1 MGDMDLLNRNIEILK
16 LYPEELDIYEL
27 KSLITIKDEEDIFK
41 LINAITSRN
50 LNSSMI
56 HIEKMLKQG
65 ESPIGIIALLSAQ
78 LRFLYTVGYYHS
90 AGYKDSDIMDIVGTR
105 SSFRLKKAYEALEN
119 FNLREI
125 MQLLD
130 KLCDLDYR
138 FKVDSQIDE
147 KLKLELF
154 LMELL

>member
-1 MGDMDLLNRNIEILK
+1 MKYQKMITLKNGKQCLLR
-16 LYPEELDIYEL
+16 
-27 KSLITIKDEEDIFK
+27 
-41 LINAITSRN
+41 
-50 LNSSMI
+50 
-56 HIEKMLKQG
+56 HG
-65 ESPIGIIALLSAQ
+65 VESDGA
-78 LRFLYTVGYYHS
+78 
-90 AGYKDSDIMDIVGTR
+90 K
-105 SSFRLKKAYEALEN
+105 ALEN

>member
-1 MGDMDLLNRNIEILK
+1 MPLLFEQILG
-16 LYPEELDIYEL
+16 LMVGMLDTVMVSSVGEA
-27 KSLITIKDEEDIFK
+27 
-41 LINAITSRN
+41 AISGVSIVNDVN
-50 LNSSMI
+50 L
-56 HIEKMLKQG
+56 L
-65 ESPIGIIALLSAQ
+65 IIALLSAQ

-138 FKVDSQIDE
+138 FKIDSQIDE

>member
-1 MGDMDLLNRNIEILK
+1 
-16 LYPEELDIYEL
+16 
-27 KSLITIKDEEDIFK
+27 
-41 LINAITSRN
+41 
-50 LNSSMI
+50 
-56 HIEKMLKQG
+56 MLKQG